1 MQKQFI
7 ILFFL
12 TTLSFS
18 VTIEEEMMLKYGSYI
33 SASLLFLV
41 LLIVFLLYWT
51 FHYQKLVKN
60 LSVEVEQRE
69 ETLSVL
75 QRSIQETELESLK
88 AQHKAEK
95 EIVQLKQ
102 NIKALDNSLKEGL
115 KSQIVSKIDE
125 YKAKRTKHLD
135 RVNIKV

>member
-7 ILFFL
+7 TLFFF

-18 VTIEEEMMLKYGSYI
+18 MTIEEAMMLKYGSYI

-51 FHYQKLVKN
+51 LHYKKSVNN
-60 LSVEVEQRE
+60 LSIELEERE
-69 ETLSVL
+69 EALNVI
-75 QRSIQETELESLK
+75 QRNMQETELESLK
-88 AQHKAEK
+88 VQHKAEK
-95 EIVQLKQ
+95 EILELKQ
-102 NIKALDNSLKEGL
+102 SIKALDNSLKEGL

-125 YKAKRTKHLD
+125 YRAKRTKHLD